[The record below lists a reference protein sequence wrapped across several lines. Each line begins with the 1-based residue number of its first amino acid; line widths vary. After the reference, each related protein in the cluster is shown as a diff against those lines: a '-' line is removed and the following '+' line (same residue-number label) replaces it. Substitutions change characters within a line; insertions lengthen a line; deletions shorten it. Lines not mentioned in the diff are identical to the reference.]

1 MCWFEYVPIAI
12 VIMFV
17 CTHGSVVEHFTLPT
31 TGLAYIIQHSWLA
44 KERKDL
50 SVFSRSCF

>member
-17 CTHGSVVEHFTLPT
+17 CTHGSVVEHFILPT

-44 KERKDL
+44 KKRKDL